1 MNNTSL
7 TSADGATHLKIVVV
21 SLVAGILVIGVGVAA
36 RPNLDMSLAG
46 VTTEA
51 KGPVIPVIKAGQP
64 VVWTS
69 RDTGTIR

>member
-7 TSADGATHLKIVVV
+7 TTADGATHLKIVAV
-21 SLVAGILVIGVGVAA
+21 SLIAGILVIGIGIAA

-51 KGPVIPVIKAGQP
+51 KGPVIKAGQP

-69 RDTGTIR
+69 RDNTTVR

>member
-7 TSADGATHLKIVVV
+7 RSADGATHLKIVVV
-21 SLVAGILVIGVGVAA
+21 SLIAGILVIGVGVAA
-36 RPNLDMSLAG
+36 RPNLDMALTG

-51 KGPVIPVIKAGQP
+51 KGPVIRAGQA

-69 RDTGTIR
+69 RYTGTIR